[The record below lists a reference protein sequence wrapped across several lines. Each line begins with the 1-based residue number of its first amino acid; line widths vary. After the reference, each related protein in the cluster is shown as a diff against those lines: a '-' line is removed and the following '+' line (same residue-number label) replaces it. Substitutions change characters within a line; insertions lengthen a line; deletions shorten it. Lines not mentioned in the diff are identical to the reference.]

1 MKVFIVSAM
10 LFAAALAAPSVLDN
24 QQQSQAPNSFAAVFG
39 HCAESDDVTACMA
52 IKGITALNRAARSA
66 NLEILPGIAF
76 VR

>member
-24 QQQSQAPNSFAAVFG
+24 QQDPAVAGVSAIFG
-39 HCAESDDVTACMA
+39 SCAESDDVASCMA

-66 NLEILPGIAF
+66 NLEILPGVSF